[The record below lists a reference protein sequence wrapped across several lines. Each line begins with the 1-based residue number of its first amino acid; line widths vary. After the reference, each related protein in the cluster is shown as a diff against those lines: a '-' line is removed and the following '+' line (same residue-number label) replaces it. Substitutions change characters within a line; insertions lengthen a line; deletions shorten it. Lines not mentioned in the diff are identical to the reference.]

1 MNIKKVLRLLDV
13 VENLPSDI
21 RHMLYEED
29 TSMDMHGAYYSD
41 SQNRY
46 IPVGEMDIVHI
57 LRSFKK
63 LNEYQKDARDMYIS
77 MGHIKTYAKGK
88 TNAK

>member
-29 TSMDMHGAYYSD
+29 TSMDMDGAYFSV
-41 SQNRY
+41 SQNKY
-46 IPVGEMDIVHI
+46 IPVGDMDFVHV
-57 LRSFKK
+57 LRSFMQ
-63 LNEYQKDARDMYIS
+63 LNEYNKESRDMYIK
-77 MGHIKTYAKGK
+77 MGHIKEKY
-88 TNAK
+88 NAK